1 MKYAGVKRR
10 GRRNGRRKRE
20 GERASGWYHV
30 LNQTKRNV
38 LGLHEGWSVTRA
50 ELRGEGGIGWWWW
63 WWLDGWGPEKGWCS
77 SHHASFPQRLEG
89 WKLEEEEEEE
99 AGCSQ
104 REKTMG
110 RNGVDEEEQGKFRRC
125 ISPRR
130 RATLRVN
137 GGLERVRDSTRQP
150 RLHLTEWNLSTVPWD
165 VE

>member
-1 MKYAGVKRR
+1 MGA
-10 GRRNGRRKRE
+10 RK
-20 GERASGWYHV
+20 GMMLLS
-30 LNQTKRNV
+30 L
-38 LGLHEGWSVTRA
+38 
-50 ELRGEGGIGWWWW
+50 
-63 WWLDGWGPEKGWCS
+63 CS
-77 SHHASFPQRLEG
+77 LPPKAEG

-99 AGCSQ
+99 GGCSQ

-110 RNGVDEEEQGKFRRC
+110 RNRVEEGKQGKFRRC

>member
-1 MKYAGVKRR
+1 MVGGQKRDDVPLTMLP
-10 GRRNGRRKRE
+10 
-20 GERASGWYHV
+20 S
-30 LNQTKRNV
+30 
-38 LGLHEGWSVTRA
+38 
-50 ELRGEGGIGWWWW
+50 
-63 WWLDGWGPEKGWCS
+63 PKGWRAGS
-77 SHHASFPQRLEG
+77 
-89 WKLEEEEEEE
+89 WKKKKKKKLDP
-99 AGCSQ
+99 Q

>member
-1 MKYAGVKRR
+1 MVVVGYRGQKRDDAPLTMLPSSPKV
-10 GRRNGRRKRE
+10 G
-20 GERASGWYHV
+20 
-30 LNQTKRNV
+30 
-38 LGLHEGWSVTRA
+38 GLR
-50 ELRGEGGIGWWWW
+50 
-63 WWLDGWGPEKGWCS
+63 
-77 SHHASFPQRLEG
+77 
-89 WKLEEEEEEE
+89 KLEEEEEEE
-99 AGCSQ
+99 EEGGCSQ

-110 RNGVDEEEQGKFRRC
+110 RNGVEEEKQGKFRRC

>member
-1 MKYAGVKRR
+1 MGA
-10 GRRNGRRKRE
+10 RK
-20 GERASGWYHV
+20 GMMLLS
-30 LNQTKRNV
+30 
-38 LGLHEGWSVTRA
+38 
-50 ELRGEGGIGWWWW
+50 
-63 WWLDGWGPEKGWCS
+63 PCS
-77 SHHASFPQRLEG
+77 LPPKAEG

-99 AGCSQ
+99 GGCSQ

-110 RNGVDEEEQGKFRRC
+110 CNRVEEGKQGKFRRC

>member
-1 MKYAGVKRR
+1 MVMGMGGQKRDDAPLT
-10 GRRNGRRKRE
+10 
-20 GERASGWYHV
+20 RASF
-30 LNQTKRNV
+30 LPPKAA
-38 LGLHEGWSVTRA
+38 RA
-50 ELRGEGGIGWWWW
+50 GN
-63 WWLDGWGPEKGWCS
+63 
-77 SHHASFPQRLEG
+77 
-89 WKLEEEEEEE
+89 EEEG
-99 AGCSQ
+99 GCSQ

-110 RNGVDEEEQGKFRRC
+110 RRRRVEEEKEGKFRRC